1 MYYSYLY
8 NHYLM
13 PCVKNSVEDGN
24 KKGTVSNGTGVSR
37 RTKST
42 PSQPK
47 SVQSSIS
54 KARDEARKRMLA
66 ERRKEMRKNTN
77 TNEDVVIV

>member
-1 MYYSYLY
+1 MYYNYV
-8 NHYLM
+8 M

-24 KKGTVSNGTGVSR
+24 KKGTVSNGTGVPR
-37 RTKST
+37 RTKSST